1 MSEPDFSP
9 EGCRQILHRVARLRL
24 PDTRQR
30 QEPVPDEELGG
41 AAPQGAMVMHALEG
55 YMTDCAIARGEA
67 EEAALYMQSAV
78 KGLEDQWD
86 AIEGW
91 ETLLPPQKERTEKS
105 KVEAKRKLK
114 PELYDGIREGKWLAD
129 KLKTQVRRLER
140 DEETCSRIYT
150 MKTGG

>member
-1 MSEPDFSP
+1 VPDFTP
-9 EGCRQILHRVARLRL
+9 AECREILFRVAKLRL
-24 PDTRQR
+24 PDTRKR
-30 QEPVPDEELGG
+30 AEPVPDEEVGG
-41 AAPQGAMVMHALEG
+41 MPASPGQMKVHALEG

-67 EEAALYMQSAV
+67 EEAALYMQAAV
-78 KGLEDQWD
+78 KSLEDQWD

-105 KVEAKRKLK
+105 KVEAKRTLK

-140 DEETCSRIYT
+140 DEETCSRVYT
-150 MKTGG
+150 MTTGS